1 MDNKQLK
8 DGVGNLFT
16 LRMRDKS
23 ASGDGSIQQTLLLSS
38 GYPLDYGSGGM
49 FQHCGKSGGMVAGLA
64 AASPI
69 YAFHWPANL
78 SALIRRVRVS
88 AWTLGTAFTAGLA
101 TFDLYAAR
109 AFTAQY
115 GGGNVASLSGE
126 AAQLR
131 TSMNHS
137 LAEIM
142 YAATVALTPGT
153 RTLDPDPLE
162 SKTIT
167 APVTANAPFTAASL
181 TLFEKLGDEHPLLLV
196 ANEGFVIR
204 ATVPAAGV
212 WSFAVTTEWAEL
224 ELF

>member
-23 ASGDGSIQQTLLLSS
+23 ATGDGSLQSTMVLAS

-49 FQHCGKSGGMVAGLA
+49 FQHCGKSGAMVAGLA
-64 AASPI
+64 AAAPI
-69 YAFHWPANL
+69 YAFHWPASL
-78 SALIRRVRVS
+78 LALVRRVRVS
-88 AWTLGTAFTAGLA
+88 AWTNGTAFTAGLA

-115 GGGNVASLSGE
+115 GGGNVANLTGD

-131 TSMNHS
+131 STMGASK
-137 LAEIM
+137 AEIM

-153 RTLDPDPLE
+153 RTLDPDPLH
-162 SKTIT
+162 SLTVA
-167 APVTANAPFTAASL
+167 APATANAPFSAAPL
-181 TLFEKLGDEHPLLLV
+181 TLFEKLQGEHPLLLV

-204 ATVPAAGV
+204 ASVPAAGI
-212 WSFAVTTEWAEL
+212 WSFAVTTEWDEI
-224 ELF
+224 EIF

>member
-16 LRMRDKS
+16 LQMRDKS
-23 ASGDGSIQQTLLLSS
+23 ASGDGSFQQTMVLAS
-38 GYPLDYGSGGM
+38 GYPLDYGAGGV
-49 FQHCGKSGGMVAGLA
+49 FQHCGKSGAMVAGLA
-64 AASPI
+64 AAAPI

-78 SALIRRVRVS
+78 TALIRRVRIS
-88 AWTLGTAFTAGLA
+88 AWTLGTAFSAGLA

-115 GGGNVASLSGE
+115 GGGTLASLIGE
-126 AAQLR
+126 AAQVR
-131 TSMNHS
+131 TSMNPS

-162 SKTIT
+162 IENRQR
-167 APVTANAPFTAASL
+167 ADHEQRAVCGNAHAF
-181 TLFEKLGDEHPLLLV
+181 
-196 ANEGFVIR
+196 
-204 ATVPAAGV
+204 
-212 WSFAVTTEWAEL
+212 
-224 ELF
+224 